1 MKKIRTY
8 LIRLLVALLIPVLF
22 YALMSLLLS
31 LLSTSPKPV
40 SCTSKDQ
47 LYISTNGVHLE
58 IIVPTALLDTQVVE
72 ALRVPAR
79 TPYVSFG
86 WGDRTFYLE
95 TPTWDQLTIRTAL
108 QAAFLKSETAMHVT
122 YHRQAAGFWHA
133 LPVCHVQ
140 TDTLLTYIWQS
151 FRKDATGQIMEI
163 PDAGYTAQD
172 RFFEAVG
179 HYSLFYTCNNWVNIA
194 LKRAAVKT
202 ALWSPFDRGVL
213 YHLPGETA
221 ARK

>member
-8 LIRLLVALLIPVLF
+8 LLRLLAALLIPVLF

-31 LLSTSPKPV
+31 LLSTSPEPV

-47 LYISTNGVHLE
+47 IYISTNGVHLE
-58 IIVPTALLDTQVVE
+58 IIVPTALLDTQVVA
-72 ALRVPAR
+72 ALQVPAR
-79 TPYVSFG
+79 NPYVSFG

-122 YHRQAAGFWHA
+122 YHRQAADFWHP
-133 LPVCHVQ
+133 LPVCRVQ
-140 TDTLLTYIWQS
+140 TDTLLTYIWHS

-172 RFFEAVG
+172 RFYEAVG

-202 ALWSPFDRGVL
+202 ALWSPFDVGVL

-221 ARK
+221 ARD